1 MSGNFL
7 SYIKGF
13 KDPFEA
19 EEGRWDFS
27 GDTTVERASSRV
39 EGDSFL
45 AFSPVVAGNLG
56 FLSRTTWTSGTC

>member
-27 GDTTVERASSRV
+27 GDTAVEKGLISR
-39 EGDSFL
+39 
-45 AFSPVVAGNLG
+45 
-56 FLSRTTWTSGTC
+56 